1 VRARTSF
8 DGMKCNVAHA
18 LQAIGDEWS
27 VLVLRDISHGMH
39 RYDELRDSL
48 RISPTVLSR
57 RLATLT
63 ASGILERVQYSIR
76 PPRFEYRLTPA
87 GRELDV
93 IVHALD
99 HWGYDHARTPE
110 AAPPDAAGDHARR
123 VAAKWFQTHLAPEGS

>member
-1 VRARTSF
+1 VRARASF

-27 VLVLRDISHGMH
+27 VLILRDVSRGMH
-39 RYDELRDSL
+39 RYDELLESL

-57 RLATLT
+57 RLTTLT
-63 ASGILERVQYSIR
+63 ESGILERVQYSTR
-76 PPRFEYRLTPA
+76 PPRFEYKLTPA
-87 GRELDV
+87 GNELEV

-110 AAPPDAAGDHARR
+110 AVPPVAAGNQARR
-123 VAAKWFQTHLAPEGS
+123 VAAKWFRAELTPAGG